1 MVWGE
6 GDFSVSVFHSLSFAD
21 EQALLNKAKAWTQ
34 AKAEHGYHAITQPV
48 EYGGLGLTR
57 EHSRAF
63 AKLESLF
70 VTPTGHETHS
80 VTVGLIAP
88 TINVFG
94 TQQQKDDFIGRF
106 LATKELACQLFL
118 SLAPAATSPH
128 WLVAQIETATSG
140 SSMVRR
146 FGPQEHSSP
155 SGVNSSHAAMLML
168 SSTKV

>member
-57 EHSRAF
+57 EYSRAF

-94 TQQQKDDFIGRF
+94 T
-106 LATKELACQLFL
+106 
-118 SLAPAATSPH
+118 H
-128 WLVAQIETATSG
+128 
-140 SSMVRR
+140 
-146 FGPQEHSSP
+146 FGPCE
-155 SGVNSSHAAMLML
+155 LL
-168 SSTKV
+168 